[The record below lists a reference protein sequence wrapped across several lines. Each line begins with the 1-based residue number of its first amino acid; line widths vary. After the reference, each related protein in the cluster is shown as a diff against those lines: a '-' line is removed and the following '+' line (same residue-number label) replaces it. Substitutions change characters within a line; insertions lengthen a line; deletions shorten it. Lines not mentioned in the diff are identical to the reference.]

1 MLKIWNRPH
10 LKYSLFIPRL
20 YFVSFYS
27 EIQHKNTKCYTNPN
41 RLTISCIRG
50 NYLQI
55 ISFIEIPIIQIAFIL
70 DFSFPSPY
78 KPIKCIAFFWN
89 VTNSTAICGLPQLIL
104 SNKLFFHRLMYRIR
118 NGLKLP
124 CIGVVKKRIFYLYM
138 GMQVVIWPHQR
149 FSCAM
154 LSFKMDSTT
163 SLWSIMDQLAEPPVT
178 FH

>member
-1 MLKIWNRPH
+1 MLHKSESIDHKLHTRKLFTNHFFSRNTNNSNSFH
-10 LKYSLFIPRL
+10 TGFQLSITIQTYQMYS
-20 YFVSFYS
+20 
-27 EIQHKNTKCYTNPN
+27 
-41 RLTISCIRG
+41 
-50 NYLQI
+50 
-55 ISFIEIPIIQIAFIL
+55 
-70 DFSFPSPY
+70 
-78 KPIKCIAFFWN
+78 FFWN